1 MTAPANERILDVVVI
16 GGGLAGVRTA
26 LGLHDADRSFVLL
39 EANDRLGGR
48 VKTIRDPALPGG
60 VFDVGARQIG
70 QGYRRTLALIDRFG
84 LETVDE
90 AVLLLPSVYCVDGA
104 FVRPEDWKDSAQNP
118 FPEAFRSIP
127 LPLQGPSFLTRHDV
141 FTTLDEW
148 RGHAALSLDVPVADH
163 MRADGYD
170 DDAIRL
176 TQLSLGGIDPERT
189 SMLTL
194 LQEHHRLLDELRLTS
209 GGAMAIEQAGSSAA
223 PPARPAIQNIVG
235 GTSTLIDAMTGPFR
249 PNVRLNHAVASIDM
263 RAAYSLVT
271 CANGE
276 EFRARRVVSAVP
288 FTALRSVVVTPAVRA
303 AQNEAIAGMSYS
315 TNTRVWARV
324 KRRFWE
330 DDGLP
335 ASTFSDAPF
344 RAAYVLRDAATDEH
358 TVMFIMSGD
367 AARAIDCNPSSI
379 AEDVI
384 ASFSDVRPAAKGAL
398 DVVLTSSWATEPHV
412 GGLRHS
418 YSPGQMRQ
426 WLGELDR
433 PWHRLHFAGEHTR
446 RQEMGMEAALESA
459 ERVLDELEAS
469 VE

>member
-1 MTAPANERILDVVVI
+1 MDGPILDVVII

-26 LGLHDADRSFVLL
+26 LGLHDAGRSFVLL

-48 VKTIRDPALPGG
+48 VKTLRDPALPGG
-60 VFDVGARQIG
+60 TFDVGARQIG
-70 QGYRRTLALIDRFG
+70 QGYRRTLGLICRFG

-90 AVLLLPSVYCVDGA
+90 AVQLLPAMYCVGGE
-104 FVRPEDWKDSAQNP
+104 FVRPQDWPRSAWNP

-148 RGHAALSLDVPVADH
+148 RGQAALSFDVPVADH
-163 MRADGYD
+163 MGADGFD
-170 DDAIRL
+170 ADAIRL
-176 TQLSLGGIDPERT
+176 TRLSLGGIDPEQT
-189 SMLTL
+189 SLLTL

-209 GGAMAIEQAGSSAA
+209 GGAMAVEQAASST
-223 PPARPAIQNIVG
+223 PTPARPAIQNIVG
-235 GTSTLIDAMTGPFR
+235 GTSALIDAMTEPFR
-249 PNVRLNHAVASIDM
+249 SSVRLSHAVSAIDM

-271 CANGE
+271 CANGK
-276 EFRARRVVSAVP
+276 EFRARRVVSAAP
-288 FTALRSVVVTPAVRA
+288 FTALRSVVITPALPE

-335 ASTFSDAPF
+335 ASTFSDAFF
-344 RAAYVLRDAATDEH
+344 RAAYVLRDGATDEH
-358 TVMFIMSGD
+358 TVMFVMSGD
-367 AARAIDCNPSSI
+367 AAHAVDRHPSSI
-379 AEDVI
+379 AHDVI
-384 ASFSDVRPAAKGAL
+384 SSFTGIRPAAHDAL
-398 DVVLTSSWATEPHV
+398 EAFLASSWATEPHI

-418 YSPGQMRQ
+418 YAPGQMRQ

-433 PWHRLHFAGEHTR
+433 PWQQLHFAGEHTR
-446 RQEMGMEAALESA
+446 RQEMGMEAAFESA
-459 ERVLDELEAS
+459 ERVLAELAGTTE
-469 VE
+469 